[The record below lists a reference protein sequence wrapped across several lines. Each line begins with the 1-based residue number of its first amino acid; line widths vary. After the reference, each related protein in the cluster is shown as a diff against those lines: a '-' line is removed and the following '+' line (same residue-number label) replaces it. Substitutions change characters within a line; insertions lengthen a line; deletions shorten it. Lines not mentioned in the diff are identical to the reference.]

1 MRECPGSRAHGL
13 HELSWVSCFVRQW
26 IHGLRQSR
34 SLCRIFLLFY
44 AKENLDPEVVGLLF
58 GVSESRSMEKC
69 AQSLS
74 VFPVFALE
82 IWTLRYEPLVSGSSC
97 SLFGCTFLAQCLVR
111 LWIHICVFFGAVLGL
126 VVDMSVAVQR
136 QGFGQTVEK
145 TVAPQLHSSLW
156 SLSRLAGRAD
166 FRCKCGGDSRLPQM
180 QLIRTCFWT
189 RSLTCLRCVTAGAS
203 RSVQKLRILRSCS
216 SSTRCGRPC
225 DHTATS
231 RFSSTVEM
239 PPIQFTA
246 RVVDILLCNRD
257 WYVALWRR

>member
-1 MRECPGSRAHGL
+1 
-13 HELSWVSCFVRQW
+13 
-26 IHGLRQSR
+26 
-34 SLCRIFLLFY
+34 
-44 AKENLDPEVVGLLF
+44 
-58 GVSESRSMEKC
+58 MEKC

-145 TVAPQLHSSLW
+145 TVGSAVAFLVVVAVPVGRSCRFSGAGVEETVVSHRCSLF
-156 SLSRLAGRAD
+156 A
-166 FRCKCGGDSRLPQM
+166 Q
-180 QLIRTCFWT
+180 CFWT
-189 RSLTCLRCVTAGAS
+189 RSLTCLRCVTVGAWS
-203 RSVQKLRILRSCS
+203 SVQKLRILRSCS

-225 DHTATS
+225 DFAVTCLAVGGATHS
-231 RFSSTVEM
+231 VHRLIWWTS
-239 PPIQFTA
+239 QFA
-246 RVVDILLCNRD
+246 QRQ
-257 WYVALWRR
+257 WYVAAMRDQG